1 MMTGG
6 EMSET
11 IDKRNLLK
19 KTEGVLYAFKDID
32 IKIKSIE
39 IDIEALKNDITL
51 QAVQYEEK
59 SAPTNAFNS
68 SVENE
73 VIRRDE
79 KVMQYIKRLEKDK
92 YLHQTRREKIK
103 LALEA
108 LSAEDRKLIELRYFS
123 KPRKSW
129 TEVGYKLN
137 KDKDNCCRARKK
149 IINTLSYY
157 IFNV

>member
-1 MMTGG
+1 M
-6 EMSET
+6 EE
-11 IDKRNLLK
+11 NLFK
-19 KTEGVLYAFKDID
+19 KTEYALYNYKNLA

-39 IDIEALKNDITL
+39 IDIEMLKNDIIL
-51 QAVQYEEK
+51 QPVQYKEK
-59 SAPTNAFNS
+59 SSPTNAFNS

-73 VIRRDE
+73 VIRRQE
-79 KVMQYIKRLEKDK
+79 TVMQYIKRLEKDK
-92 YLHQTRREKIK
+92 YLHQARREKIK

-137 KDKDNCCRARKK
+137 KDKDSCCRARKK

>member
-1 MMTGG
+1 
-6 EMSET
+6 MSET

-103 LALEA
+103 L
-108 LSAEDRKLIELRYFS
+108 F
-123 KPRKSW
+123 
-129 TEVGYKLN
+129 
-137 KDKDNCCRARKK
+137 
-149 IINTLSYY
+149 
-157 IFNV
+157 

>member
-1 MMTGG
+1 
-6 EMSET
+6 MSET
-11 IDKRNLLK
+11 IDKRNLFK

-108 LSAEDRKLIELRYFS
+108 LSAEDRQLIELRYFS

-137 KDKDNCCRARKK
+137 KDKDSCCRSRKK